1 MPPPLNLADA
11 LAAAKAKR
19 DEHGNKNIF
28 DFEAKL
34 EQQNKKVLA
43 ASGPKNQTPSLAVST
58 DEECSKCLAELN
70 KLRVSNPYR
79 SALINIGRGDLVADI
94 ELGELT
100 PDQIREKL
108 KEMIKSGDTESKMY
122 ELVSAKVEE
131 MNRQEKAE
139 AMKNFKKMN
148 KTRNKKAYTRMCE
161 YMKNIKDASYLKSL
175 CTPLEEEAKLK
186 LKAPLPTYVES
197 ILGSIQNIPQQDKE
211 DAYRGVFYLLPDT
224 FGGTN
229 VKSNEEKRIA
239 IYDKINEINKK
250 QSFGVSKRRSKRRSV
265 RKSIR
270 RRRRSNKKRSKC
282 K

>member
-1 MPPPLNLADA
+1 MPPPPIFADE
-11 LAAAKAKR
+11 LKAAKAKR
-19 DEHGNKNIF
+19 GNKNISE
-28 DFEAKL
+28 FEADR
-34 EQQNKKVLA
+34 EKKIKEDIANSV
-43 ASGPKNQTPSLAVST
+43 PKPQTSPVAVST

-79 SALINIGRGDLVADI
+79 SALMNIGRGDLVADI
-94 ELGELT
+94 ELGELN
-100 PDQIREKL
+100 PSQIRKKL
-108 KEMIKSGDTESKMY
+108 EEMLNSGDTESKMY

-139 AMKNFKKMN
+139 AMKKFKETDKV
-148 KTRNKKAYTRMCE
+148 RNKEAYTRMCK
-161 YMKNIKDASYLKSL
+161 YMKNIKDASDLKSL
-175 CTPLEEEAKLK
+175 CTPLEDEAKLK
-186 LKAPLPTYVES
+186 LKAPLPIDLER
-197 ILGSIQNIPQQDKE
+197 ILGSIKKIPQQDKE
-211 DAYRGVFYLLPDT
+211 DVYRGVFYLLPDT